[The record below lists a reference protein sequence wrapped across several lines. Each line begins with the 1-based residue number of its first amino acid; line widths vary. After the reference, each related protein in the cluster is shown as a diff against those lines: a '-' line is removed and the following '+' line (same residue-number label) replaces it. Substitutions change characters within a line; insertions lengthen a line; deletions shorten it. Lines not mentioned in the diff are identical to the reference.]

1 MHWDNRKDISK
12 RWHMEKNR
20 YFVPRQAVIFF
31 LICMLWVSR
40 HLSMT
45 LSHTVRIIW
54 SLYFSFFFFFP
65 SLPSPSYLALFTF
78 PFFFFF
84 FFPYTRGTVGTVCT
98 TWGYLVLFIVLTW
111 RKAIVHCTPFNT
123 ASGDGTGIFYCFLLE
138 VVLSCISNVSPSYPL
153 V

>member
-1 MHWDNRKDISK
+1 
-12 RWHMEKNR
+12 MEKNR

-78 PFFFFF
+78 PFFFSF
-84 FFPYTRGTVGTVCT
+84 FFPTPE
-98 TWGYLVLFIVLTW
+98 VLFALLEDIQCFSLSLPEERPLYT
-111 RKAIVHCTPFNT
+111 VHLSILHQVMGLAFFT
-123 ASGDGTGIFYCFLLE
+123 ASCWKWSYHVSVMSVHPILLFS
-138 VVLSCISNVSPSYPL
+138 LP
-153 V
+153 